1 MQHLPAQKY
10 NLLLRLLICL
20 LVSWCAS
27 AFAQQASM
35 APSGSSQILVPH
47 LIRFAG
53 TVQGGSG
60 TVGITFTL
68 HKGQDDNAALWV
80 ESQNVQLDGAGKYTV
95 LLGATKAEGIP
106 AELFTSGEAQWLGVQ
121 VQGKPEQPR
130 VLLVSVPYAL
140 KAAEADTLAGHAANE
155 FVTSEKLNSAVQQ
168 QMQLQATAAP
178 SGGKS
183 TAGTSTPTDPATDFI
198 ASNTS
203 QVVLVQQNGS
213 GSGLTATATTGMA
226 VNAKSAGTAIYGN
239 NTGTGNTAG
248 VEGITS
254 SPAGRGVYGFNTA
267 TTGTNFG
274 VVGAA
279 NSTAGI
285 GVFGSNGAA
294 SGAAVGIWGTTSS
307 TGGVG
312 LKGAATATTGS
323 TTGLLANVKS
333 DSGTAAVFQNSA
345 GGKLISAQS
354 GTSNT
359 EMLAVDGGGNL
370 STTGEVSS
378 NTANGT
384 AVSAETSAS
393 GGTAVFANAGSSG
406 GSSGVTAYGGTGV
419 VAYGTVSGGTGVYA
433 NAGSSAS
440 SNGVVAQGATG
451 IAAYTTVDSS
461 IAIYGNAGSTAN
473 SYGLYGIGSIGVVG
487 NAGSGAGTTGI
498 YGEGATGVTGI
509 SLISGSNGVYGA
521 GSTGVNAQSGDGSGD
536 GLVAYN
542 SSSGDGMLVGSNTGW
557 AAWFNGNVDVDG
569 TLSNAAGALQID
581 HPLDP
586 TNKYLY
592 HSFVESPDMM
602 NIYNGNITTDASG
615 NAVVTM
621 PDWFESLNRD
631 FRYQLTVMGQ
641 FAQAIVASE
650 IANGRFE
657 IKTDKPNV
665 KVSWMVTGVR
675 QDPWANAHRIPVE
688 QAKPDVE
695 RGSYLHPEL
704 YGAPAEKGV
713 LWARH
718 PKAMQ
723 QWKAA
728 REKTAAGEPL
738 QQPLAPPHQKAPN
751 LALEQPL
758 PGSR

>member
-1 MQHLPAQKY
+1 MQCLLARKF
-10 NLLLRLLICL
+10 NLLHRLLVCFWVL
-20 LVSWCAS
+20 WCA
-27 AFAQQASM
+27 AAMAQQSAMVPTVS
-35 APSGSSQILVPH
+35 PQIVVPR
-47 LIRFAG
+47 LIRFSG
-53 TVQGGSG
+53 TVQGGTG

-80 ESQNVQLDGAGKYTV
+80 ETQNVQLDNAGKYNV
-95 LLGATKAEGIP
+95 LLGVTKAEGIP

-140 KAAEADTLAGHAANE
+140 KAAEADTLAGHAATD
-155 FVTSEKLNSAVQQ
+155 FVTSDKLNSAVQQ
-168 QMQLQATAAP
+168 QMRLQAPATT
-178 SGGKS
+178 SSVGK
-183 TAGTSTPTDPATDFI
+183 TTTPGTSTPTDPATNFV
-198 ASNTS
+198 ANNTS
-203 QVVLVQQNGS
+203 QVVLVQQNGT
-213 GSGLTATATTGMA
+213 GSGLTATATTGLA
-226 VNAKSAGTAIYGN
+226 INAKSTSTAIYGD
-239 NTGTGNTAG
+239 NTGTGTTSG

-274 VVGAA
+274 VVGSA
-279 NSTAGI
+279 NSPSGI
-285 GVFGSNGAA
+285 GVFGSNGASTGVA
-294 SGAAVGIWGTTSS
+294 TGVWGTTSS
-307 TGGVG
+307 TAGVA
-312 LKGAATATTGS
+312 LKGSATGTSGS
-323 TTGLLANVKS
+323 TTGLLASVKS

-359 EMLAVDGGGNL
+359 EMLAVDGYGDLNT
-370 STTGEVSS
+370 SGEIAS
-378 NTANGT
+378 NTAATTAISGT
-384 AVSAETSAS
+384 TSAS
-393 GGTAVFANAGSSG
+393 GGTGIFANGGTSG
-406 GSSGVTAYGGTGV
+406 GS
-419 VAYGTVSGGTGVYA
+419 
-433 NAGSSAS
+433 
-440 SNGVVAQGATG
+440 NGLVAQGATG
-451 IAAYTTVDSS
+451 VAAYTTVPGS
-461 IAIYGNAGSTAN
+461 IAVYGNAGS
-473 SYGLYGIGSIGVVG
+473 S
-487 NAGSGAGTTGI
+487 
-498 YGEGATGVTGI
+498 
-509 SLISGSNGVYGA
+509 A
-521 GSTGVNAQSGDGSGD
+521 GSTGVSATGGTGVAAYATVAGGTAVYADAGSTTGSNGVISYGATGMAGYATVNGSIGVYGNAGSSSQSTGVYGTAETGVYGLGSTGVYAYSQDGSGD

-542 SSSGDGMLVGSNTGW
+542 SSSGDGMLVGSSSGW

-569 TLSNAAGALQID
+569 NLSKAGGSFKID

-586 TNKYLY
+586 SNKYLY

-650 IANGRFE
+650 IANGKFA

-675 QDPWANAHRIPVE
+675 QDAWANAHRIPVE
-688 QAKPDVE
+688 QDKPEVE

-704 YGAPAEKGV
+704 FGAPAEKGV
-713 LWARH
+713 LWTRH

-728 REKTAAGEPL
+728 REKGPIVPEVKP
-738 QQPLAPPHQKAPN
+738 APAT
-751 LALEQPL
+751 
-758 PGSR
+758 PGR